1 MSLPD
6 IRAYQA
12 PSDLLNG
19 KVILIT
25 GASEGIGRVAAKTY
39 AQYGATVILHGRD
52 LKKLEA
58 VYDEIEAAAY
68 AQPAI
73 IPLNFSSAKPADF
86 EQVAMS
92 IEQEFGRLDGILHS
106 AGVLGDI
113 TPLEM
118 YDPDTWDEV
127 MKINLRAPYLLTQS
141 LMPLLK
147 QSADAS
153 IIFMSSSVGRKAR
166 PFWGAYAVSKYGVE
180 GLSLLLAEEL
190 AKTSNIRVNC
200 VNPGATRTKMRA
212 KAYPAEDPVNVTPP
226 QALMPLFLFLMGNDS
241 KGTTGQ
247 SIDAQPK

>member
-1 MSLPD
+1 MNTPD
-6 IRAYQA
+6 IRTYQA
-12 PSDLLNG
+12 PADLLNG

-86 EQVAMS
+86 EQVAIS

-153 IIFMSSSVGRKAR
+153 IIFMGSSVGRKTR
-166 PFWGAYAVSKYGVE
+166 PFWGAYAVSKYGIE
-180 GLSLLLAEEL
+180 GLNLLLAEEL
-190 AKTSNIRVNC
+190 ANTSNIRVNC
-200 VNPGATRTKMRA
+200 VNPGATRTMMRA
-212 KAYPAEDPVNVTPP
+212 KAYPAEDPANVTLP
-226 QALMPLFLFLMGNDS
+226 QTIMPLFLFLMGNDS

>member
-1 MSLPD
+1 MSTPD
-6 IRAYQA
+6 IHTYQA
-12 PSDLLNG
+12 PADLLQG
-19 KVILIT
+19 KIILVT

-52 LKKLEA
+52 LQKLEA

-86 EQVAMS
+86 EQLAIS
-92 IEQEFGRLDGILHS
+92 IEQEFGRLDGVLHS

-190 AKTSNIRVNC
+190 ANTSNIRVNC
-200 VNPGATRTKMRA
+200 VNPGATRTMMRA
-212 KAYPAEDPVNVTPP
+212 KAYPAEDPSNVTPP
-226 QALMPLFLFLMGNDS
+226 QALMPLFLYLMGKDS
-241 KGTTGQ
+241 KGTTAQ